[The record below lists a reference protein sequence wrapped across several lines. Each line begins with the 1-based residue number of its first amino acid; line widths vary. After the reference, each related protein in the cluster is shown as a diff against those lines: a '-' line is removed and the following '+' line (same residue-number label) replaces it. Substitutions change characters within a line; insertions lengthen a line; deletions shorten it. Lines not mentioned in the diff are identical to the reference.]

1 MEFGDVYYYVTDK
14 GTIGKAQWLNGISD
28 KYRMIKNNCFTTYDK
43 AEKHTYRTLIR
54 VHKSI

>member
-54 VHKSI
+54 VHK